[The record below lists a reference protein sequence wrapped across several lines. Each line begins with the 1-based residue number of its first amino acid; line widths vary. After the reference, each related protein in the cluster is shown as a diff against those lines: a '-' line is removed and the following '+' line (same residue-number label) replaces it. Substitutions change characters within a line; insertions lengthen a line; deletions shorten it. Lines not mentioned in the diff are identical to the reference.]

1 MNILFNDLSTTDFLL
16 FLILFCN
23 FMRTMLDFIKLFHLK
38 KDERRRWFMNQS
50 IQHLLESFGL
60 LPDTATMTLGDGLVY
75 MVMVFFAIISI
86 YLLYSFVYNLL
97 GKFMGGGRLWL
108 TF

>member
-1 MNILFNDLSTTDFLL
+1 MN
-16 FLILFCN
+16 
-23 FMRTMLDFIKLFHLK
+23 
-38 KDERRRWFMNQS
+38 ES
-50 IQHLLESFGL
+50 IRHLLESFGL

-97 GKFMGGGRLWL
+97 GKFTGGGRL
-108 TF
+108 